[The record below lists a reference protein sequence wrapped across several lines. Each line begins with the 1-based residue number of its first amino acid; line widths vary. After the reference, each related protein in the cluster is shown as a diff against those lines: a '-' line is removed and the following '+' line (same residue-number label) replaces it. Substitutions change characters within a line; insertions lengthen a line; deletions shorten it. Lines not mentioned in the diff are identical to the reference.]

1 MVKNQGTIY
10 PPNTP
15 IRWPAPFFLI
25 EWTVFLAD
33 LIRRLYQLWQ
43 RSRHEGM
50 YEILEYDSVL
60 ELCDPKGEVAILKR
74 RQQVKFLQ
82 DNVIAFQ
89 DRVWGEGELFADY
102 KVSPGVEVDRYQDG
116 DRWNVLI
123 SLRETKGSGDVEDFY
138 IQRTIRNG
146 FRKTEEW
153 RQTDIHY
160 QTRHLRL
167 AIIFPRKRRCQ
178 RAILIERNRNRTT
191 ELEQGH
197 FSDLPDGRQMLTWE
211 TNQPKRFETYTIRW
225 KW

>member
-1 MVKNQGTIY
+1 MVKKEATIY
-10 PPNTP
+10 PPQTS

-25 EWTVFLAD
+25 EWIVFLAD
-33 LIRRLYQLWQ
+33 LMRRLYQLWQ

-60 ELCDPKGEVAILKR
+60 ELCDPKGEAATLKR

-82 DNVIAFQ
+82 DDVIAFQ
-89 DRVWGEGELFADY
+89 DHAWGEGEIFADY

-123 SLRETKGSGDVEDFY
+123 SLRETKSSGDVEDFH
-138 IQRTIRNG
+138 IERTIRNG
-146 FRKTEEW
+146 FRKDEEW
-153 RQTDIHY
+153 WQMEMWYRTK
-160 QTRHLRL
+160 HLKM
-167 AIIFPRKRRCQ
+167 AIIFPKKRRCQ
-178 RAILIERNRNRTT
+178 RAILVERHRNRTT
-191 ELEQGH
+191 ELTPEH

-211 TNQPKRFETYTIRW
+211 AEHPRRFETYTIRW